1 MWSCSRSV
9 GELYIFASVSK
20 YRSHVSRFHERD
32 STDEDPPV
40 VPADSGVYC
49 KQSTEDLPVS
59 GSFQCSRAE
68 MLYVIS
74 LVRGRRQPGPK
85 VILISDR
92 GLEFRQRYEG
102 ETVGQWDVPAAS
114 NKIPKKEKLHVNYWK
129 YRAIGGELSVR
140 NPDPKPV

>member
-20 YRSHVSRFHERD
+20 YRSRASRFHERD

-40 VPADSGVYC
+40 VPADSRVYC
-49 KQSTEDLPVS
+49 KQSTDDIPVS

-68 MLYVIS
+68 MLCVIS

-114 NKIPKKEKLHVNYWK
+114 N
-129 YRAIGGELSVR
+129 
-140 NPDPKPV
+140 